1 MAKWFIT
8 ICLGIVIVSCG
19 GCAGKLP
26 PREEL
31 TQAVNRSFDATGF
44 NYKSKSR
51 VMQLTLRNL
60 DAKVPENKTIKNTDA
75 LLEIV
80 RGFSLG
86 IEGAIDVK
94 SGKSEALYD
103 LSYSKD
109 NVDISIR
116 LPLLVD
122 YNKQT
127 IYIGPSLLHTILDV
141 ASPKDMDV
149 RGKLIRIH
157 LPDLLKDNSELSG
170 RLSKL
175 VNGKSLTPE
184 NMTAMKNVFRNTALK
199 MLGKLD
205 ATRFSE
211 LPPRD
216 QDRKVGINR
225 RIQLRLGRGESVDL
239 VADFFDGLSRVLLHE
254 GQITEKEHEFL
265 KGITNRQQLEEHLGG
280 LNMTLVL
287 DMGVSSTGY
296 VAQVVSW
303 LSLADKEGELQ
314 VTFENSSNFDG
325 YDAPRFTINPESA
338 GFIEFGDLMKLIKS
352 IDKKNKP
359 EDKLEDKKQEKQE
372 DNGGP
377 SGSAPPAEN
386 APADIDAG

>member
-31 TQAVNRSFDATGF
+31 TQAVNRSFGATGF

-51 VMQLTLRNL
+51 VMQFTLRNL

-141 ASPKDMDV
+141 ASPKDINV

-211 LPPRD
+211 LPFSE
-216 QDRKVGINR
+216 QDGKTEIAR
-225 RIQLRLGRGESVDL
+225 RIQIRLGRGECIDLMVD
-239 VADFFDGLSRVLLHE
+239 FIDGVSQVLLRE
-254 GQITEKEHEFL
+254 GLITEKELEFL
-265 KGITNRQQLEEHLGG
+265 KAIADRRKLEELLGEFK
-280 LNMTLVL
+280 LSLTMEV
-287 DMGVSSTGY
+287 GVSSTGY
-296 VAQVVSW
+296 VAQVVSQTAI
-303 LSLADKEGELQ
+303 SDRDGDLQ
-314 VTFENSSNFDG
+314 GMLENISTF
-325 YDAPRFTINPESA
+325 YDYNAPHFSINPENTR
-338 GFIEFGDLMKLIKS
+338 FIEFGDLMKLIKP
-352 IDKKNKP
+352 IGKRNQP
-359 EDKLEDKKQEKQE
+359 EDNVEDKKQEKQE

-377 SGSAPPAEN
+377 SGSKPPSED